1 MGERVQVKD
10 PQVLLVQQLFD
21 EFSGK
26 GTRLSASTG
35 GAKGSLT
42 PYFETSTNQGK
53 HLNCLE

>member
-35 GAKGSLT
+35 GGKREPDPL
-42 PYFETSTNQGK
+42 FRNFNQPR
-53 HLNCLE
+53 